1 MTASLPMPVHFS
13 DEQLAARGLPEVAY
27 VDNHDKTPNA
37 PRVLKLLRGEP
48 GFRFVVTAWSAAAL
62 NTQIGVTA
70 AQASAMHCGSM
81 MGWHVPGADPRHPAN
96 LEAVQGVQL

>member
-1 MTASLPMPVHFS
+1 MSVQFS
-13 DEQLAARGLPEVAY
+13 DDQLAARGLPAVAY
-27 VDNHDKTPNA
+27 VDNHDMTPSA
-37 PRVLKLLRGEP
+37 PRALRLSRGEP
-48 GFRFVVTAWSAAAL
+48 GFRFVVTARTAAEL
-62 NTQIGVTA
+62 NKQIGVTA